1 MSINVLVGDKAI
13 RKYQK
18 ELNKFNFNLDLRKTL
33 GGDYVIYDHNEVDI
47 VVMPKIKKIV
57 AFVKDS
63 ISDLTYDTQS
73 RLFDYLTKKGVVSRD
88 SVQAGNVYASLQG
101 KIEPPPSEDV
111 DPVQVAIFSIAK
123 FIEEEKPK
131 YEYLDQLED
140 EEEKWLTEPV
150 DDEATDLGD
159 VPHAREKGSIR
170 PGVYNQVYMH
180 NRFYGMHE

>member
-1 MSINVLVGDKAI
+1 MSIEVLVGAKSVAQ
-13 RKYQK
+13 YQK
-18 ELNKFNFNLDLRKTL
+18 ELNKFNFHLDLRKTL
-33 GGDYVIYDHNEVDI
+33 GGDYVIYDHEEIDI
-47 VVMPKIKKIV
+47 IIMPKINKIV

-73 RLFDYLTKKGVVSRD
+73 RLFDYLTKKGVVIRD

-101 KIEPPPSEDV
+101 KIEASPSENV
-111 DPVQVAIFSIAK
+111 DPIQVAVFAIAK

-131 YEYLDQLED
+131 YQYLKDMEE

-150 DDEATDLGD
+150 DDESTELGD

-170 PGVYNQVYMH
+170 PGIYHNSYLN
-180 NRFYGMHE
+180 NRFYGSGS